1 MLFRIILQ
9 KSHAIPV
16 YVLLVVTDFYYRL
29 DKWEEALEVN
39 RAAFAKVE
47 AQETQ
52 LKFVILNN
60 IGKSLSK
67 QEHYREAESIHRR
80 CLEWRER
87 VLGEDHKDTLWSI
100 YWLAYV
106 LHEQGKYVDAEALLR
121 RCLKVEERILGK
133 EHKYTL
139 ISIYMLACV
148 LYEQGKYVDA
158 EALLRRCLEGEE
170 RILGKEH
177 KDTLLSKSLLARIL
191 GEQ

>member
-1 MLFRIILQ
+1 
-9 KSHAIPV
+9 
-16 YVLLVVTDFYYRL
+16 
-29 DKWEEALEVN
+29 
-39 RAAFAKVE
+39 
-47 AQETQ
+47 
-52 LKFVILNN
+52 
-60 IGKSLSK
+60 
-67 QEHYREAESIHRR
+67 
-80 CLEWRER
+80 
-87 VLGEDHKDTLWSI
+87 
-100 YWLAYV
+100 
-106 LHEQGKYVDAEALLR
+106 
-121 RCLKVEERILGK
+121 VEERILGK